1 MELVFVD
8 GGIDQN
14 MGNLN
19 KITDIWVIHKGSR
32 KNSKPKLEVFKD
44 TRIDDIL
51 DINKRVPLIPK
62 ENEIVEIGI
71 GDKFEEL
78 FRKKYKL

>member
-1 MELVFVD
+1 MN
-8 GGIDQN
+8 I
-14 MGNLN
+14 N
-19 KITDIWVIHKGSR
+19 KIPDIWLVHRGNK

-44 TRIDDIL
+44 TRIDDII
-51 DINKRVPLIPK
+51 DINKRISGIPN
-62 ENEIVEIGI
+62 ENQIIEIGI